1 MALVNIKVNGQP
13 MQVEEGKT
21 VLEVLKEAGIDVPVL
36 CYHPQLS
43 SIGACRMCV
52 VETRPGVLQA
62 SCTLPVSEGLEI
74 NTDSQTVTKA
84 RKFVLNLIFSE
95 RNHYCMYCEMSGNC
109 ELQDLGYKLQL
120 DHFEIPTY
128 TTRFPV
134 DTTHK
139 YILIDHN
146 RCILCRRCTRA
157 CSELAGHNVLGIS
170 QRGIESM
177 LTADLNLPLGESSC
191 VSCGLC
197 VQVCPTGALSDKSGA
212 YLGTRRESEMVKS
225 ICANCS
231 VGCGIEAYKRANN
244 LVQIL
249 GDWDNPV
256 NNGVLCELGRYAPIA
271 DYRERVTQPM
281 IKKNGRLEPVSWEEA
296 LEKAKEILN
305 TGETTGYISGNLP
318 LEVLSSFKDLMKGNV
333 GLLENV
339 SNPINNS
346 GQLRDILDAD
356 KILVIGVDLDKNF
369 GVVGSY
375 VKRAIFNGGELILVD
390 DNVNNLSKYAKIIYQ
405 IKDLDKAIGS
415 ALIGNNPVVI
425 YSKTDKIITDSL
437 VRISGKA
444 KFIWLAPASNYLGA
458 KKIGLNGSFTAKKD
472 AYIVAPYVEKLPENI
487 NRAIIQTSYYTP
499 AISSADVVLPAS
511 IWLEEEGTY
520 INIEDKE
527 QKLIKV
533 LDPPKGVKENREII
547 NILLGR

>member
-21 VLEVLKEAGIDVPVL
+21 VLEVLREAGIDVPVL
-36 CYHPQLS
+36 CYHPKLP

-52 VETRPGVLQA
+52 VETRPGVVQA

-74 NTDSQTVTKA
+74 QTDSETVTKA

-95 RNHYCMYCEMSGNC
+95 RNHYCMYCEMSSNC
-109 ELQDLGYKLQL
+109 ELQDLGYKLQI
-120 DHFEIPTY
+120 DHFDIPTY

-134 DTTHK
+134 DTTHE
-139 YILIDHN
+139 YILLDHN

-157 CSELAGHNVLGIS
+157 CSEIAGHNVLGIS

-197 VQVCPTGALSDKSGA
+197 VQVCPTGALSDKKSA

-231 VGCGIEAYKRANN
+231 VGCGIEVYKKANN

-256 NNGVLCELGRYAPIA
+256 NKGVLCVLGRYAPIA
-271 DYRERVTQPM
+271 DYRERITQPM
-281 IKKNGRLEPVSWEEA
+281 IKKDGRLEPVTWEEA
-296 LEKAKEILN
+296 LEKVREIIN
-305 TGETTGYISGNLP
+305 SGETTGYISGYLP
-318 LEVLSSFKDLMKGNV
+318 LEVLSSFKELLKGNV
-333 GLLENV
+333 GLLENTI
-339 SNPINNS
+339 NPIDNF
-346 GQLRDILDAD
+346 GKLEDILNAD
-356 KILVIGVDLDKNF
+356 KILVIGIDLDKNF

-390 DNVNNLSKYAKIIYQ
+390 DNPNNLGKYAKASYQ
-405 IKDLDKAIGS
+405 MKDLDKAIGS
-415 ALIGNNPVVI
+415 ALMGNNPVVI
-425 YSKTDKIITDSL
+425 YGKTESSIADSL
-437 VRISGKA
+437 ARIAGKA
-444 KFIWLAPASNYLGA
+444 KFIWLAPSSNYLGA
-458 KKIGLNGSFTAKKD
+458 KKLGLNGNYAKGKNV
-472 AYIVAPYVEKLPENI
+472 YIVAPYIDKLPENI
-487 NRAIIQTSYYTP
+487 NRIILQTSYYTP
-499 AISSADVVLPAS
+499 AIDSAEVVLPTS
-511 IWLEEEGTY
+511 TWLEEEGTY
-520 INIEDKE
+520 INIEGRE
-527 QKLIKV
+527 QKLAKV
-533 LDPPKGVKENREII
+533 LDPPKEVKENREILG
-547 NILLGR
+547 ILLGR

>member
-21 VLEVLKEAGIDVPVL
+21 VLEVLREAGIDVPVL
-36 CYHPQLS
+36 CYHPKLP

-74 NTDSQTVTKA
+74 QTDSETVTKA
-84 RKFVLNLIFSE
+84 RRFVLNLIFAE

-120 DHFEIPTY
+120 DHFDIPTY

-134 DTTHK
+134 DTSHE
-139 YILIDHN
+139 YILLDHN

-157 CSELAGHNVLGIS
+157 CSEIAGHNVLGIS

-191 VSCGLC
+191 TSCGLC
-197 VQVCPTGALSDKSGA
+197 VQVCPTGALSDKKGA
-212 YLGTRRESEMVKS
+212 YLGARRKSEAIKS

-231 VGCGIEAYKRANN
+231 VGCGIEVYKKANN
-244 LVQIL
+244 IIQIF

-256 NNGVLCELGRYAPIA
+256 NKGVLCRLGRYAPIS

-281 IKKNGRLEPVSWEEA
+281 VNKNGGLQPVTWEEA
-296 LEKAKEILN
+296 LERVKEIIN
-305 TGETTGYISGNLP
+305 AGDATGYISGYLP
-318 LEVLSSFKDLMKGNV
+318 LEVLSDFKELLRGNV
-333 GLLENV
+333 GLLENTV
-339 SNPINNS
+339 NPIDNF
-346 GQLRDILDAD
+346 GRLEDILTAD
-356 KILVIGVDLDKNF
+356 KILVIGLDLDKNF

-390 DNVNNLSKYAKIIYQ
+390 DNLNSLERYAKASYQ
-405 IKDLDKAIGS
+405 MKDLDKAIGS
-415 ALIGNNPVVI
+415 ALMGNNPVVI
-425 YSKTDKIITDSL
+425 YSKTEGSITDSL
-437 VRISGKA
+437 KRISGKA
-444 KFIWLAPASNYLGA
+444 RFIWLAPSSNYFGA
-458 KKIGLNGSFTAKKD
+458 KRLGLNGNYTQRKY
-472 AYIVAPYVEKLPENI
+472 AYIIAPYIDKLPENTDMVI
-487 NRAIIQTSYYTP
+487 VQTSYYTP
-499 AISSADVVLPAS
+499 AINLADVVLPSA

-520 INIEDKE
+520 INIEGRE
-527 QKLIKV
+527 QKLVKV
-533 LDPPKGVKENREII
+533 LDPPKDVKGNREILE
-547 NILLGR
+547 ILLGR